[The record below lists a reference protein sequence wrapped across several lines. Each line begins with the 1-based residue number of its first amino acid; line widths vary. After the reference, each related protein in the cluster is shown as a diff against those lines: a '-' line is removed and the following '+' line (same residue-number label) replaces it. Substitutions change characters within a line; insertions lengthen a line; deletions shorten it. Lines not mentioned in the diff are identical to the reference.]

1 MVRNPI
7 KRSLGKR
14 LAGIFPAVLVLG
26 LAFLIWLLRPLPTVG
41 TMPPKTL
48 TYAEAMAA
56 LEQKIAETPSS
67 VREDSRPVVL
77 SHGAPAE
84 RVYVLLHG
92 LSNSPA
98 QFAKLGRIL
107 YERGANVVIPRMPHH
122 GEKDR
127 LTDSWKGIT
136 AQEFADSASEAAT
149 LARPL
154 GKHLTVVG
162 LSVNGTCAAFL
173 AQTRSDI
180 DQVVVLAPFLGPK
193 GLPQWLLT
201 PTARL
206 LVTLPNVFLWWNP
219 QLKDQAPAPPQ
230 TYPRFPTHVIG
241 QVIILG
247 QSIMREARREPPKAR
262 HIIVVTTEA
271 DKAVNNHINER
282 LIALWRAKRPD
293 AVTTHVFTKEEN
305 VMHDFVDPAQVYQK
319 TDFVYPILIDLMENS
334 PANDLQ

>member
-14 LAGIFPAVLVLG
+14 LAGILPGVLVLG

-41 TMPPKTL
+41 AMPPKTL
-48 TYAEAMAA
+48 TYAEAMTA

-98 QFAKLGRIL
+98 QFNKLGHIL

-206 LVTLPNVFLWWNP
+206 LVTLPNAFLWWNP

-247 QSIMREARREPPKAR
+247 QSVMRSARTEPPKAG
-262 HIIVVTTEA
+262 HIIVVTTNA
-271 DKAVNNHINER
+271 DKAVNNHINKR
-282 LIALWRAKRPD
+282 LIALWQAKRPE

-305 VMHDFVDPAQVYQK
+305 VMHDFIDPAQTYQK
-319 TDFVYPILIDLMENS
+319 TDFVYPILINLMEGRS
-334 PANDLQ
+334 ATDLQ